1 VRKQLLKF
9 KFFSDF
15 ILSDRMADKRVLIR
29 GLLSS
34 DDENAITFLF
44 ESSTFCPQGGDVD
57 KVELRGD
64 GVAIVTFEDAS
75 G

>member
-1 VRKQLLKF
+1 
-9 KFFSDF
+9 
-15 ILSDRMADKRVLIR
+15 MADKRVLVR

-34 DDENAITFLF
+34 EDEDSVTLLF
-44 ESSTFCPQGGDVD
+44 ESSTFCPQGGDVN

-64 GVAIVTFEDAS
+64 GVAIVTFQDAR